1 MSDIRFNQWLHNS
14 GTGGVSQ
21 VDGGHVGI
29 GTTNPEIAVHSGNNK
44 ILNVGIVTAST
55 FYGDGSNL
63 SGIQVGGASSLSF
76 NDNIGVYF
84 GNSQDLK
91 IHHDGN
97 HSYIDDQGTGNLRLR
112 SGTLEIL
119 NLAGNKTSAIFSSGS
134 GQALNFNNSTKFQ
147 TTNTGTYTTGIGTFT
162 DKIVVRGSQNS
173 TLTNNQL
180 IFDRAGT
187 SYIDNSNDVG
197 ALSFRIGSSYTV
209 GLFIESDGTVEIPSK
224 LAHHGD
230 TNTFM
235 EFGADTIN
243 FDTAGS
249 ERLNISSTGQLRAGD
264 ESHSDRTGYRH
275 QFSSTAGSGDVL
287 SIQNPSNTDGQGIG
301 LGFWARNTNNAAI
314 EVAKIKAVA
323 EETQANSTQKGSLR
337 FLTNKEASLVESMRL
352 TNSGNVTI
360 YGRTHS
366 NQGTSSGNVPLQIVG
381 GGNNVVTM
389 FLGNGNTAGNGVNDY
404 SSDIRFNGAAV
415 AWGDLSYY
423 PTGDSNGG
431 AFRFTGNGATVASQ
445 GNRSLG
451 CSGVFIN
458 GTSQSQH
465 LDDYEEGDYTP
476 NVQTDNGVNCGMSA
490 AQGYYVKVGKIV
502 TVHLRL
508 ATNSHNSVN
517 TTAQYKVSLPF
528 TSQAQGDT
536 QGTLMCSVWSI
547 GSSNISWMGGQ
558 VHNNNAWTH
567 LAYHN
572 GNNNNTNHLQPN
584 VANNQLSLRGTVVYR
599 SDS

>member
-1 MSDIRFNQWLHNS
+1 MANGAPTVSNGLVIS
-14 GTGGVSQ
+14 GVTTSTTFSGSGASLTNLPSAQLTGALPA
-21 VDGGHVGI
+21 I
-29 GTTNPEIAVHSGNNK
+29 
-44 ILNVGIVTAST
+44 
-55 FYGDGSNL
+55 DGSNL
-63 SGIQVGGASSLSF
+63 TGLAADKIFEGNTEVEVVDTGSDGHVKFTTEGTEKARIDSSGRVLIGSTAKAGDSLLQVYTSDQLHPAIRTNSPNSNGYTMFGDAYAAGESQVNMGIAYSSASLVLSVGCKVNTS
-76 NDNIGVYF
+76 NDDAYV
-84 GNSQDLK
+84 S
-91 IHHDGN
+91 
-97 HSYIDDQGTGNLRLR
+97 SQGTYSTRPTVLRLDTDG
-112 SGTLEIL
+112 SLLFLNNASTSTTPTDNAVTLTRRFKID
-119 NLAGNKTSAIFSSGS
+119 SSG
-134 GQALNFNNSTKFQ
+134 Q
-147 TTNTGTYTTGIGTFT
+147 
-162 DKIVVRGSQNS
+162 V
-173 TLTNNQL
+173 
-180 IFDRAGT
+180 
-187 SYIDNSNDVG
+187 
-197 ALSFRIGSSYTV
+197 
-209 GLFIESDGTVEIPSK
+209 
-224 LAHHGD
+224 
-230 TNTFM
+230 
-235 EFGADTIN
+235 
-243 FDTAGS
+243 
-249 ERLNISSTGQLRAGD
+249 RAGD
-264 ESHSDRTGYRH
+264 ECNSDRTGYRH

-404 SSDIRFNGAAV
+404 SADIRFNGAAV

-431 AFRFTGNGATVASQ
+431 AFRFTGNGSTVASQ

-458 GTSQSQH
+458 GTSQNQH